1 MCAGIYFF
9 NKKDRR
15 EPVFFMI
22 NHYRIDLFRLRRG
35 VFLDQ
40 LETSERLEIAAAND
54 IEILFR
60 VK

>member
-1 MCAGIYFF
+1 
-9 NKKDRR
+9 
-15 EPVFFMI
+15 MI
-22 NHYRIDLFRLRRG
+22 NHYIDLFRLRRS

-40 LETSERLEIAAAND
+40 LETRERLEIATTND

>member
-1 MCAGIYFF
+1 
-9 NKKDRR
+9 
-15 EPVFFMI
+15 MI
-22 NHYRIDLFRLRRG
+22 NHYIDLFRLRRG

-40 LETSERLEIAAAND
+40 LETRERLEITAAND

>member
-1 MCAGIYFF
+1 MYAGIYFF

-15 EPVFFMI
+15 EPVLFMI
-22 NHYRIDLFRLRRG
+22 NHYIDLFRLRRG

-40 LETSERLEIAAAND
+40 LETRERLEIAAAND
-54 IEILFR
+54 IEILLR